1 MDTTRVKFTINPE
14 PRRKINVGTL
24 IWKRLTTKYYMI
36 DRAFTDHVIP
46 YSWALKVKDGK
57 ERKACK

>member
-1 MDTTRVKFTINPE
+1 MDTTHVKYTINPE
-14 PRRKINVGTL
+14 TRRKIKVGTL
-24 IWKRLTTKYYMI
+24 TGKRLATKYYMI